1 MLNDIL
7 KPYKVILASGS
18 PRRKQLLQEMGIDFC
33 VETRPV
39 DEIVPE
45 GKTAEETAVYIS
57 RLKATA
63 FKPAFFTSNQIIITA
78 DTIVVLG
85 DKILGKPAHRED
97 AIDMLKQL
105 SGRNHRVIT
114 GVTIKSIEKEKSFFV
129 STDVF
134 FKPLTLQEI
143 NYYIDHYSPFDK
155 AGAYGIQEWIGHA
168 GITKIE
174 GSYFNV
180 VGLPTNRLY
189 RELVAFVEEEKN

>member
-1 MLNDIL
+1 M
-7 KPYKVILASGS
+7 
-18 PRRKQLLQEMGIDFC
+18 QEMGIDFS

-45 GKTAEETAVYIS
+45 GKIAEETAVHLS
-57 RLKATA
+57 RLKAMA
-63 FKPAFFTSNQIIITA
+63 FKPAFFTSNKIIITA

-85 DKILGKPAHRED
+85 DKILGKPAHREE
-97 AIDMLKQL
+97 AVDMLKQL
-105 SGRNHRVIT
+105 SGRSHRVIT

-134 FKPLTLQEI
+134 FKTLTLPEI

-189 RELVAFVEEEKN
+189 RELEAFVEEGKD